1 MGMKQ
6 WMTFGIRTE
15 GAKKAEKD
23 IEGVGKAAK
32 EASTETESLNAN
44 FEQGTDALDKMTGG
58 AVSAFKGV
66 VGGVKNAV
74 KGMMTLKG
82 AIISTGIG
90 ALVVA
95 VATVV
100 LYLTKTKR
108 GAEQLEK
115 ATAVLG
121 ATMDVL
127 FEALIPVGELIVKMF
142 TDPQTAIAELEE
154 TLGPLGKFLNT
165 LFTDPMQGVMD
176 FGNMIKDYVLG
187 AFKKIIEGAGLIGG
201 ALVKLFKGD
210 FDGAW
215 EDAKAGVVS
224 LTDGVTDLIPI
235 TAQAKLMY
243 KAVTYVIE
251 EYGDE
256 IMSAAE
262 KTIALTAASQRL
274 ADAKRNLAVKVA
286 RAAEKLQELNRIAAD
301 STRTFK
307 DRIEAAE
314 EAGEIEQGL
323 ADDRVAQAQA
333 ALGIQRAQNSMVSE
347 TSESLQALA
356 DLQIE
361 LANAETAAAG
371 VTIANQEKINGLYTE
386 QEEKIAANVLLEQE
400 RLNGMI
406 ERQDE
411 IDAVIENAKTLEI
424 LAIQDK
430 YRQMRL
436 LAKLNGQILVGDKE
450 AEGIELANI
459 DAKFKQQELDRARA
473 VWKAKTRMI
482 TDALGAVASLSS
494 AFAKDDEES
503 QRKAFERNKA
513 LGLVSAII
521 NTASAVIG
529 AIAPAAGGLG
539 IPAGIPGAL
548 MAAASGAAQI
558 ATIQKTS
565 FNSTAVEDDQAL
577 VEGDTGSF
585 ESQANAATS
594 VDLSFLGQG
603 SGSTLQAYVISEQ
616 VNTQLQADQIVTDQ
630 TTL

>member
-1 MGMKQ
+1 MKQ

-23 IEGVGKAAK
+23 IDEVAEAATRAS
-32 EASTETESLNAN
+32 ASTEGLNEN
-44 FEQGTDALDKMTGG
+44 FSQGTAALDKMTGG

-95 VATVV
+95 VASVV
-100 LYLTKTKR
+100 VYLTKTKR

-121 ATMDVL
+121 ATMNVL

-154 TLGPLGKFLNT
+154 TLGPLGAFLNT
-165 LFTDPMQGVMD
+165 LFTDPMQGVID
-176 FGNMIKDYVLG
+176 FGNMITEYVIG
-187 AFKKIIEGAGLIGG
+187 AFRKIIKGAGLIGS
-201 ALVKLFKGD
+201 ALVKLFTGD
-210 FDGAW
+210 FSGAW
-215 EDAKAGVVS
+215 KDAKEGVVS
-224 LTDGVTDLIPI
+224 LTDGITDLIPI
-235 TAQAKLMY
+235 TAQMKMVY
-243 KAVTYVIE
+243 KAVTFVIE

-274 ADAKRNLAVKVA
+274 ADAKRILQVQVA
-286 RAAEKLQELNRIAAD
+286 RAAKKLQELNQIVDD
-301 STRTFK
+301 STRKFE
-307 DRIEAAE
+307 DRIAAAE

-323 ADDRVAQAQA
+323 ADARVAQAQA
-333 ALGIQRAQNSMVSE
+333 ALGIQRAQNSMVST

-371 VTIANQEKINGLYTE
+371 VTIANQTKINGLYTE
-386 QEEKIAANVLLEQE
+386 QEEKIAANILLEQE
-400 RLNGMI
+400 RLAGII
-406 ERQDE
+406 ERQDQ

-436 LAKLNGQILVGDKE
+436 LAKLNGQILVGDKK
-450 AEGIELANI
+450 AEEIELASI
-459 DAKFKQQELDRARA
+459 DAKFAQQELDRAKA
-473 VWKAKTRMI
+473 NHQAKTRI
-482 TDALGAVASLSS
+482 ATNALGVLMALNS
-494 AFAKDDEES
+494 AFAGDSKE
-503 QRKAFERNKA
+503 QQKKAFQRNKK
-513 LGLVSAII
+513 LGISSAII

-529 AIAPAAGGLG
+529 AISPAAGGLG
-539 IPAGIPGAL
+539 LPAGLPGAF

-558 ATIQKTS
+558 ATISKTRFDSSSGGDDGIDDTLGRSDS
-565 FNSTAVEDDQAL
+565 F
-577 VEGDTGSF
+577 G
-585 ESQANAATS
+585 SQASNS
-594 VDLSFLGQG
+594 PQIDLSFLGGG
-603 SGSTLQAYVISEQ
+603 SESTMQAYVISEQ
-616 VNTQLQADQIVTDQ
+616 VNNQLQADQIVTDQ

>member
-1 MGMKQ
+1 
-6 WMTFGIRTE
+6 
-15 GAKKAEKD
+15 
-23 IEGVGKAAK
+23 
-32 EASTETESLNAN
+32 
-44 FEQGTDALDKMTGG
+44 
-58 AVSAFKGV
+58 
-66 VGGVKNAV
+66 
-74 KGMMTLKG
+74 
-82 AIISTGIG
+82 
-90 ALVVA
+90 
-95 VATVV
+95 
-100 LYLTKTKR
+100 
-108 GAEQLEK
+108 
-115 ATAVLG
+115 
-121 ATMDVL
+121 
-127 FEALIPVGELIVKMF
+127 
-142 TDPQTAIAELEE
+142 
-154 TLGPLGKFLNT
+154 
-165 LFTDPMQGVMD
+165 MQGVID

-187 AFKKIIEGAGLIGG
+187 AFQKIIEGAGLIGG

-210 FDGAW
+210 FSGAW

-235 TAQAKLMY
+235 TAQMKMVY
-243 KAVTYVIE
+243 KAVTFVIE

-256 IMSAAE
+256 IMTAAE

-307 DRIEAAE
+307 DRIAAAE

-333 ALGIQRAQNSMVSE
+333 ALGIQMAQNSMVSE

-371 VTIANQEKINGLYTE
+371 VTIANQTKINGLYTE

-406 ERQDE
+406 ERQDQ

-473 VWKAKTRMI
+473 VWKAKTRMV
-482 TDALGAVASLSS
+482 TDALGAVAALSS

-585 ESQANAATS
+585 ESQAAAATS